1 MKRILMVAIALAVF
15 TAPAFAFDL
24 EPMNRA
30 YPMVGHDLVSGQMV
44 DLESYRGKWVLLEF
58 WASW

>member
-1 MKRILMVAIALAVF
+1 MKGLIATVLVMSISFSAY
-15 TAPAFAFDL
+15 AFEL

-30 YPMVGHDLVSGQMV
+30 YPMVGKYLVSDQMV

>member
-1 MKRILMVAIALAVF
+1 MRVMIAAILLLAFSVPALAF
-15 TAPAFAFDL
+15 QP

-30 YPMVGHDLVSGQMV
+30 YPMVGTDLVSGQTI
-44 DLESYRGKWVLLEF
+44 DLEDYRGKWVLLEF